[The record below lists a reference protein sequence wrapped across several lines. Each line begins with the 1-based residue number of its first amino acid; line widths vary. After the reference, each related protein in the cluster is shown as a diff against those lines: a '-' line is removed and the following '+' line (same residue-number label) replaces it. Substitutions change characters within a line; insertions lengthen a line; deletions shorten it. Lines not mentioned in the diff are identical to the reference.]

1 MVRPKVLEL
10 EHVLVTVDLRQK
22 IASVPELQA
31 WICTTRCSS
40 ETSEAEGP
48 LSLG

>member
-1 MVRPKVLEL
+1 MLEL
-10 EHVLVTVDLRQK
+10 ERVRVTVDLRQK
-22 IASVPELQA
+22 TASVPELQA
-31 WICTTRCSS
+31 WTCTTRCSS